1 MNINTL
7 KRYVIKKDI
16 NIVCKL
22 LVQEHDLY
30 GKKCNYINEYINT
43 LISAI
48 DLIYETDK
56 SKLTNDICNK
66 MIMIFIRTNNGN
78 YGTDGVMCVKKN
90 ITDKLI
96 TSPSF
101 VFNYKN
107 LVYLKYIN
115 GVNAKEIID
124 NILIRFFKDKENLI
138 KSFNYLRYSMTSFS
152 QYYDVNILD
161 VDDFI
166 KIQYFS
172 GNDIVKYVSNK
183 VTIGNIHLLVN
194 TILRTNDIQLL
205 KNLCEKYLIEFT
217 IDNLIFSC
225 DPNINIDIMEFVLL
239 RKVIPNSACFNN
251 VINSDNRDTHT
262 KILKI
267 KMLLCFGY
275 CPTQSDIEKAYSL
288 GVPIEDFEKYD
299 IKFNSKIFWYCCEFK
314 ISNKYTKSFIPTQ
327 KDFQDIFLHEELT
340 MYKIKRYKK
349 VKLDINCLR
358 NACSL
363 KHNARIINYI
373 INQNINPDMECVKN
387 AVYTESDSCLC
398 DQIIKKFDELYPN
411 ITDINNI
418 IPKDKLIFFNETFKC
433 SIELFKL
440 VKSEK

>member
-1 MNINTL
+1 MNINIL
-7 KRYVIKKDI
+7 KKYVIKKDI
-16 NIVCKL
+16 NNVCKL

-30 GKKCNYINEYINT
+30 GKKCDYVNEYINT

-56 SKLTNDICNK
+56 SKLTNNICNST
-66 MIMIFIRTNNGN
+66 IMTFIRTNNGI
-78 YGTDGVMCVKKN
+78 YGTDGVMRVKKS

-96 TSPSF
+96 SSPLF
-101 VFNYKN
+101 VFDYKN
-107 LVYLKYIN
+107 LVYLKYIRN
-115 GVNAKEIID
+115 DNAKGIL
-124 NILIRFFKDKENLI
+124 NKILIHFFKNKENLI
-138 KSFNYLRYSMTSFS
+138 KSFNYLRYSMINFS

-161 VDDFI
+161 IDDFI

-172 GNDIVKYVSNK
+172 GNDIIKYLSNK
-183 VTIGNIHLLVN
+183 VTIDKIHLFVN
-194 TILRTNDIQLL
+194 TILRTNDFQLL
-205 KNLCEKYLIEFT
+205 KNLCEKYSIEFT

-225 DPNINIDIMEFVLL
+225 DPIINIDIMEFVLL

-251 VINSDNRDTHT
+251 VIDSNNSNTHI
-262 KILKI
+262 KVLKI

-275 CPTQSDIEKAYSL
+275 CPTQIDIEKAYSL

-299 IKFNSKIFWYCCEFK
+299 IKFNSKMFWYCCEFK
-314 ISNKYTKSFIPTQ
+314 ISNKYTKSFVPTQ

-363 KHNARIINYI
+363 KHNTRIINYI
-373 INQNINPDMECVKN
+373 INQDINPDMECVKN
-387 AVYTESDSCLC
+387 AVHTESGSCLC
-398 DQIIKKFDELYPN
+398 DPIIKKFDELYPN
-411 ITDINNI
+411 ITNIDDI
-418 IPKDKLIFFNETFKC
+418 IPKDKLIFFNGTFRC
-433 SIELFKL
+433 SIELFEL
-440 VKSEK
+440 VKKK